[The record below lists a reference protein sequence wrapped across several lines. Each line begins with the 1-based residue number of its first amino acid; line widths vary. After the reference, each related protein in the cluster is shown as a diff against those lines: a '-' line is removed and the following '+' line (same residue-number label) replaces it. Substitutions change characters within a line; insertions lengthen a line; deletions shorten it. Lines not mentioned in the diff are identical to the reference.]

1 MVSRVLRKVV
11 VVTLMVIKS
20 VAGLCDDGIDYKYI
34 TEHVRNPETGIPET
48 FRHAEV
54 VGTLSTKSEYES
66 FTFPEKF
73 IRYNSGQY
81 VDFPL
86 TIFRAHCLEGCYN
99 LKRVTFSTTSQVTTI
114 GDFSF
119 AYCTNLSKISL
130 PSSVTTIGGGA
141 FHSCWGLKS
150 FVLPPKVQ
158 ELGTAAFSDC
168 VNLTS
173 FTFNTKLTSISDY
186 CFYGCRS
193 MPSVDIPYSVRKIG
207 RHAFENCHSLTSVV
221 LPINVAEVREY
232 AFRNCTRL
240 ESMTFPDNKVKVSI
254 RRAMFDSC
262 ISLETVVLPSTIF
275 YVGDSA
281 FCNCTRL
288 REVVISEETD
298 SIGHHAFHN
307 CRRIRRLEIPSTM
320 ERIGDSAFMGC
331 EQLDS
336 VYVRLLEP
344 YAFGTDAFKDI
355 SGKCVLMVPY
365 GLRQAYIEKGWTE
378 QVFRGGVKEMPE
390 PEGIR
395 SVRYKSSS
403 GRYYDLQG
411 REVKA
416 PRRGGIYILNGRKVK
431 MK

>member
-1 MVSRVLRKVV
+1 MTAVL
-11 VVTLMVIKS
+11 LMVCIGGEC
-20 VAGLCDDGIDYKYI
+20 ADDLIYI
-34 TEHVRNPETGIPET
+34 IRNS
-48 FRHAEV
+48 RAEV
-54 VGTLSTKSEYES
+54 YGTVSTKSLYHS
-66 FTFPEKF
+66 
-73 IRYNSGQY
+73 
-81 VDFPL
+81 L
-86 TIFRAHCLEGCYN
+86 TIPVKWIWQITPYRSNTYYVTAIANHALEGCYN
-99 LKRVTFSTTSQVTTI
+99 VESVVFKSSTNMNSI
-114 GDFSF
+114 GEFGF
-119 AYCTNLSKISL
+119 AYCTKLSKITL
-130 PSSVTTIGGGA
+130 PPSVATIGGGA

-150 FVLPPKVQ
+150 FVLPPNIQ
-158 ELGTAAFSDC
+158 ELGKATFSDC
-168 VNLTS
+168 INLTS
-173 FTFNTKLTSISDY
+173 FTFNTRLTSIGDY

-193 MPSVDIPYSVRKIG
+193 LPSVDIPYSVRKIG

-232 AFRNCTRL
+232 AFRNCTSL
-240 ESMTFPDNKVKVSI
+240 KSMTFPDNKVKVSI

-416 PRRGGIYILNGRKVK
+416 PRRGGIYIRNGRKVK
-431 MK
+431 LK